1 MRRRRVRPGLMSPT
15 QTQTQHQHM
24 KEIQQF
30 VIVAVLV
37 KESGEGRVI
46 TRTDIDNLAG
56 DNPLGTG
63 FAGLDFKVEIRETSP
78 HGNAVTRLGHRSVL
92 VRNWLSVESG
102 EPTAEILEALR
113 AGSSACARF
122 PVPRRRVDAR
132 LERALCVARGLLALL
147 ELSLVRHRA
156 QLAACPRRRVWCPG
170 GASQHPSAHP

>member
-1 MRRRRVRPGLMSPT
+1 
-15 QTQTQHQHM
+15 M
-24 KEIQQF
+24 KEVQQF

-78 HGNAVTRLGHRSVL
+78 LGNAVTRLGHRSVL

-113 AGSSACARF
+113 AGHRHHAS
-122 PVPRRRVDAR
+122 
-132 LERALCVARGLLALL
+132 RGYHV
-147 ELSLVRHRA
+147 ESVTI
-156 QLAACPRRRVWCPG
+156 VFDKIDEVEE
-170 GASQHPSAHP
+170 